1 MREEGYSREKIWA
14 MRQSPRSWMIP
25 RRPLDLEQ
33 LCIAVQIR
41 AKKMGLPISL
51 LMSKGMWLR
60 PESGWGVILGVMVL
74 LVEDSLR
81 GETQL

>member
-1 MREEGYSREKIWA
+1 
-14 MRQSPRSWMIP
+14 
-25 RRPLDLEQ
+25 
-33 LCIAVQIR
+33 
-41 AKKMGLPISL
+41 MGLPISL